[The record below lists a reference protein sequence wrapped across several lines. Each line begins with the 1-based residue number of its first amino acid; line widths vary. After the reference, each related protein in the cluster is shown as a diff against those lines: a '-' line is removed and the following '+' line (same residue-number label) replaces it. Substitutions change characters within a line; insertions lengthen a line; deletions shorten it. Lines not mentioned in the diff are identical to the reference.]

1 MSAIKF
7 FPKCNGVY
15 LEGEFLSSR
24 AFRELNLSD
33 LKTYLIFRAKCRY
46 VGKSEARK
54 TGAKIGTIKNNGMI
68 EFSYA
73 EAENYGIPQTTF
85 SRSITKLI
93 DLGIID
99 VKIPGGINRTT
110 KYEIS
115 DRWRKYGTDDFKK
128 KRRQKRTGNK
138 F

>member
-1 MSAIKF
+1 
-7 FPKCNGVY
+7 
-15 LEGEFLSSR
+15 
-24 AFRELNLSD
+24 
-33 LKTYLIFRAKCRY
+33 
-46 VGKSEARK
+46 
-54 TGAKIGTIKNNGMI
+54 MI